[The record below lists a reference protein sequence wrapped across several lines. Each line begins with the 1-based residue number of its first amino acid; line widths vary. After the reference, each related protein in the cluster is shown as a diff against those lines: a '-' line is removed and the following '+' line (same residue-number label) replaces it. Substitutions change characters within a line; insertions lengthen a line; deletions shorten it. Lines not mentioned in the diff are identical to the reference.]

1 MILNTPLQAQLCQ
14 VGYHSP
20 SSSANGRSKG
30 QPDQKLS
37 KLVGSQGF
45 HEDVDH
51 LKIGDDMSKIDIPY
65 NDPFPNEVV
74 VHLNVLCLS
83 VEDMVSSKMD
93 TSEIVAAEQDWII
106 DGDVQ
111 ILT

>member
-83 VEDMVSSKMD
+83 IEYGVSSQVK
-93 TSEIVAAEQDWII
+93 AAKIDALDQKRFV
-106 DGDVQ
+106 DGDTQV
-111 ILT
+111 L

>member
-1 MILNTPLQAQLCQ
+1 MKVNIPCKNTF
-14 VGYHSP
+14 S
-20 SSSANGRSKG
+20 
-30 QPDQKLS
+30 D
-37 KLVGSQGF
+37 
-45 HEDVDH
+45 
-51 LKIGDDMSKIDIPY
+51 
-65 NDPFPNEVV
+65 EVV